1 MTTTLITGAASG
13 FGREVARQLVRRGE
27 QVVLLD
33 VNDADGKALADE
45 LSAPYLHCDV
55 SDYDE
60 VLATTA
66 EAEQITGGLDG
77 FFLNAGITSGFSL
90 GPDFDLAKYRRAMGI
105 NLDGVVFGA
114 QAAIPVLQR
123 RGGGAIV
130 CTASMAGLTGTP
142 FDPIYGT
149 NKHAVVGLVRALGP
163 ALAPMGIRVNAFCP
177 GFSETKIITDIREH
191 LAGVGVPIIPVE
203 KAAASVLQ
211 IFDSNETGE
220 AWLLQ
225 AGRDVMP
232 YKFRGIPGPLSD
244 EGERAGVLDPTDV
257 PGI

>member
-1 MTTTLITGAASG
+1 VTTTLITGAASG

-33 VNDADGKALADE
+33 VNDADGQGVADE
-45 LSAPYLHCDV
+45 LGATYLHCDV

-66 EAEQITGGLDG
+66 QAEEIAGGIDA
-77 FFLNAGITSGFSL
+77 FFLNAGISSGFTL
-90 GPDFDLAKYRRAMGI
+90 GPDFDLAGYRRAMGI

-123 RGGGAIV
+123 RGGGSIV

-142 FDPIYGT
+142 FDPVYGA

-177 GFSETKIITDIREH
+177 GFAETKIIVDIKEH
-191 LAGVGVPIIPVE
+191 LQGVGVPIIPVE
-203 KAAASVLQ
+203 KAGASVLQ
-211 IFDSNETGE
+211 IFDSSETGQ

-232 YKFRGIPGPLSD
+232 YTFRGIPGPLSD
-244 EGERAGVLDPTDV
+244 EGDRAGVLDPTAV
-257 PGI
+257 PGP